1 MHLRA
6 SKLIEELSVI
16 FPPPWVNHFSTPAPY
31 SILPKLMS
39 PWLES
44 RPSSPSILI
53 LLYRLKRPWT
63 TNFIQA
69 STPSFFSFL
78 AVEHRPTAPPSVY
91 LFFSIFMLL
100 SSSLWLS
107 LLCVCLPCAS
117 QEHRFIIVCFC
128 LLYGLLL
135 LRSQS
140 PSSASFTFFS
150 SCCGRGVWLLF
161 CLPNCCSCYCL
172 HHAMP
177 STCSSRLGVAPSSP
191 SVHCSCCCCSFP
203 CSVSARHCC
212 VSSSRHEPVDRLL

>member
-69 STPSFFSFL
+69 STPSFFFSPSLPWSIDQQHHHLFIFSCRVA
-78 AVEHRPTAPPSVY
+78 AVAAS
-91 LFFSIFMLL
+91 FFSIFMLL
-100 SSSLWLS
+100 GSSLLLS
-107 LLCVCLPCAS
+107 LLCVFALREPGAS
-117 QEHRFIIVCFC
+117 VHHH
-128 LLYGLLL
+128 LLL
-135 LRSQS
+135 L
-140 PSSASFTFFS
+140 A
-150 SCCGRGVWLLF
+150 VWVAATEITITIICFVHLLLF
-161 CLPNCCSCYCL
+161 LLWSWSL
-172 HHAMP
+172 VA
-177 STCSSRLGVAPSSP
+177 VAAPS
-191 SVHCSCCCCSFP
+191 HALF
-203 CSVSARHCC
+203 
-212 VSSSRHEPVDRLL
+212 LLAIAVCLLHGVNQLIGFCRPAN